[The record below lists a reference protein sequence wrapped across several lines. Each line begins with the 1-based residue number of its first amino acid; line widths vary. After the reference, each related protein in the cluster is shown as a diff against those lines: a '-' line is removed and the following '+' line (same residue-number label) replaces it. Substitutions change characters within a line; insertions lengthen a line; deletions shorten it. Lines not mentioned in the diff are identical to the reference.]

1 MNMTIQTNELVRS
14 SAECLKMVNDAMSL
28 RDLMRDYDPP
38 AYAAR
43 NTVARP
49 RLPSAVLLAIGG
61 WSIENA
67 TNSIE
72 AYDFRTDLWINVEND
87 MEPRA
92 HHGTVVY
99 NGCVYCLG
107 GFDQLKY
114 LNSVSK
120 FDASTRTWCG
130 VAPMNFRRCYVSVVL
145 LDRCIYAMG
154 GYDGD
159 NHLNTTERYSPETN
173 QWTMTA
179 PMKKRR
185 SNAGC
190 TTLHN
195 KVSEITCII
204 I

>member
-1 MNMTIQTNELVRS
+1 
-14 SAECLKMVNDAMSL
+14 MVNDAMFL
-28 RDLMRDYDPP
+28 QDLMRDYDPP
-38 AYAAR
+38 LYAAR
-43 NTVARP
+43 NTIARP

-61 WSIENA
+61 CSIENA
-67 TNSIE
+67 TNHIE
-72 AYDFRTDLWINVEND
+72 AYDFRTDIWINVEND

-107 GFDQLKY
+107 GSDRLKY
-114 LNSVSK
+114 LNSVCK
-120 FDASTRTWCG
+120 FDLSTRTWRS
-130 VAPMNFRRCYVSVVL
+130 VTPMNFHRCYVSVAL
-145 LDRCIYAMG
+145 LGGYIYAMG
-154 GYDGD
+154 GYDGHH
-159 NHLNTTERYSPETN
+159 HLNTTERYCPETN

-185 SNAGC
+185 SNAGS

-195 KVSEITCII
+195 KVSEIICII